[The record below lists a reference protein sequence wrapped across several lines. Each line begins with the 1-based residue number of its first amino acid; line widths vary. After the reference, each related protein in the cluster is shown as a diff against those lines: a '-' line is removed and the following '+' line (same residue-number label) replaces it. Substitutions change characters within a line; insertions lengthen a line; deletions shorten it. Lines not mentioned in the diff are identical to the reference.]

1 MTLLLH
7 LQVLSRVKLC
17 LVSAFPDI
25 VTDCPKIRG
34 APHPDL
40 DPKSVDPVWILIRP
54 NFRLDPARSDSQP
67 GFVVK

>member
-1 MTLLLH
+1 VTWLLH

-34 APHPDL
+34 APHPYP
-40 DPKSVDPVWILIRP
+40 DPKSVDPDL
-54 NFRLDPARSDSQP
+54 A
-67 GFVVK
+67 GF